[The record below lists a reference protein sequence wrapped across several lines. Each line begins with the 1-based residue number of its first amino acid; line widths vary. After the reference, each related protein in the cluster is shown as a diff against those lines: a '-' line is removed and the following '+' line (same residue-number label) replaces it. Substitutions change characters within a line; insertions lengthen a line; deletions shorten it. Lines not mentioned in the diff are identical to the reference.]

1 MSCRTETPEAP
12 DLEEARWSNPE
23 PETASEGNAAGRVA
37 PGSDRQGIPST
48 AP

>member
-23 PETASEGNAAGRVA
+23 PETAIEGNAAGRVA
-37 PGSDRQGIPST
+37 SESDRQGILWT